1 MFYIG
6 LYWENMKKNSHL
18 ISISCW
24 ILLKVLSDS
33 LSKLFGGL
41 YDTFPLPYEQ
51 TFSCEQPKALGPSCF
66 SNI

>member
-6 LYWENMKKNSHL
+6 LYCENVKKNHL

-24 ILLKVLSDS
+24 ILLKVLSDP

-41 YDTFPLPYEQ
+41 YDAFPL
-51 TFSCEQPKALGPSCF
+51 TSCYL
-66 SNI
+66 